1 MSCEGC
7 SCNSSVQRS
16 DKISKHHLSSHR
28 GTHVLS
34 IVWFA
39 NGLFATPPN
48 NCPIFSMCLP
58 LFPLLPP
65 LELSLLADAQAGEEK
80 NGKSD
85 LRNLNI
91 VYVFI
96 FCQGLLLY
104 ELPWNQPCVRLPPS
118 PEPHHPCHCPC
129 PRDTTQGKLPGITCS
144 RLLGFSFCLHR
155 RGIRPMSCHSQ
166 HD

>member
-1 MSCEGC
+1 MEAVV
-7 SCNSSVQRS
+7 SCNSSVQRP

-28 GTHVLS
+28 GTHVLA

-48 NCPIFSMCLP
+48 NCPIFPTCLP
-58 LFPLLPP
+58 LFPLLPL

-80 NGKSD
+80 NGKSG

-104 ELPWNQPCVRLPPS
+104 ELPWDQPCVHLPPS
-118 PEPHHPCHCPC
+118 PEPHLISAPRVLSLPCTLGMP
-129 PRDTTQGKLPGITCS
+129 DTTQAKLPKITCS
-144 RLLGFSFCLHR
+144 SVLCFFFCLH
-155 RGIRPMSCHSQ
+155 
-166 HD
+166 